1 VEVSGKYGLSDIRG
15 GMMSDETTETNDGP
29 DTRNDGT
36 DPKFSDRS
44 RVTGLSAPDSNRA
57 GEGEGVRAPLAQ
69 DGADHSEFSVFD
81 GAGNESVVV
90 VGTNDEGKVS
100 QSTGKSSE
108 EAQGLLGKMKERL
121 GEGFGPPKGH

>member
-1 VEVSGKYGLSDIRG
+1 
-15 GMMSDETTETNDGP
+15 MSDETTTNEGP
-29 DTRNDGT
+29 DPMNEGT

-44 RVTGLSAPDSNRA
+44 RVTGLSAPDANRA
-57 GEGEGVRAPLAQ
+57 GEGEGVRAPLAA

-90 VGTNDEGKVS
+90 VGTNDEGKVT
-100 QSTGKSSE
+100 QATGKSSE

-121 GEGFGPPKGH
+121 GDGFGPSKKH